1 MSGRALAFVKE
12 FVRAFVAEARR
23 VFIPTHDIEIV
34 EQQGPRLVWRSGGR
48 EVVADQ
54 RLRAVLSN
62 GRVLA
67 RFDAIQSVDILQ
79 HHRGNDTPEIWSVN
93 LGMGGRPRV
102 RVGRC
107 NDATD
112 ASILA
117 AHLGTLTGKKV
128 RAVL

>member
-1 MSGRALAFVKE
+1 MTGRVLAFVKD
-12 FVRAFVAEARR
+12 FARAFVAEARR
-23 VFIPTHDIEIV
+23 VFSPTLDIEIV

-67 RFDAIQSVDILQ
+67 RFDAIQSVDIQ
-79 HHRGNDTPEIWSVN
+79 HHRGNDTPEAWSVN
-93 LGMGGRPRV
+93 LGLGGRSRV

-107 NDATD
+107 SDATD

-128 RAVL
+128 QALR